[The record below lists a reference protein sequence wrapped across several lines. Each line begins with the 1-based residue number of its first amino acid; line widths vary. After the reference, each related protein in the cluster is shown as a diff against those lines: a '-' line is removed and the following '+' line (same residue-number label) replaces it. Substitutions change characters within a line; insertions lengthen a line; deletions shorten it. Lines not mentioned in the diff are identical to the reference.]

1 MSSRKEDEE
10 DQKEEEGRDDQQMK
24 GECEEAGEERIRER
38 RFRRVSAGFTK
49 KGLRDLFNAAR
60 SRV

>member
-1 MSSRKEDEE
+1 
-10 DQKEEEGRDDQQMK
+10 MK